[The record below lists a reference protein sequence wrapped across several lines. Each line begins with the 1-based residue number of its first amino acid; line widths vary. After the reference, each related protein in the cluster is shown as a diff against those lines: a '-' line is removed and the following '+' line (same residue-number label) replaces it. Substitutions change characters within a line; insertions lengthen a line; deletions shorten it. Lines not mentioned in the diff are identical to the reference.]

1 MGGRRRHESD
11 SHAEDEPRISDF
23 IRKGLRSNG
32 FTPTVVADGVSA
44 LDHAMSGEFDL
55 LILDI
60 GLPDARRL
68 HRPRAAS
75 RLGQLDASSS

>member
-1 MGGRRRHESD
+1 MNRILI
-11 SHAEDEPRISDF
+11 AEDEPRISDF

-60 GLPDARRL
+60 GLPMLDGFTVLERL
-68 HRPRAAS
+68 RGS
-75 RLGQLDASSS
+75 ASSMPARPTATRR